1 MRYFYFTLFTLIF
14 YQNLSFADEVIQDIN
29 GNYFIIKDDG
39 TFVKLPPPKPG
50 YKYTIQK
57 KKIKKKIERNKMFK
71 RPKKKARIRTN
82 QGIR

>member
-57 KKIKKKIERNKMFK
+57 KKLKKKLKEIKCLK
-71 RPKKKARIRTN
+71 DLKKK
-82 QGIR
+82 QG